1 MTHRADRRI
10 FGAAKLLVY
19 AGLAGAAL
27 SATGCASSTSTDA
40 PAFAGAAA
48 AGPIDTGTY
57 PNLNIAPRAA
67 TEQFTPQEAAAK
79 LAALEAARRTQAPG
93 ATAETEEARRRR
105 LKLLGDGQSD
115 TLQVIESQ

>member
-1 MTHRADRRI
+1 M
-10 FGAAKLLVY
+10 L
-19 AGLAGAAL
+19 AGLAAAAL
-27 SATGCASSTSTDA
+27 STTGCASSTSADT
-40 PAFAGAAA
+40 PAFGGTTA

-57 PNLNIAPRAA
+57 PNLNVAPRAA
-67 TEQFTPQEAAAK
+67 TEQFTPGEAAAK
-79 LAALEAARRTQAPG
+79 LAALQTVRQTQAPG

>member
-1 MTHRADRRI
+1 MTFREDGRI
-10 FGAAKLLVY
+10 SLAARLIVL
-19 AGLAGAAL
+19 AGVAGAAL
-27 SATGCASSTSTDA
+27 SAAGCASSTSADV
-40 PAFAGAAA
+40 PAFAGTAA

-67 TEQFTPQEAAAK
+67 TEQFTPEEAAAK
-79 LAALEAARRTQAPG
+79 LAALRAARQTQAPG

>member
-1 MTHRADRRI
+1 M
-10 FGAAKLLVY
+10 Y
-19 AGLAGAAL
+19 AGFAGAAL
-27 SATGCASSTSTDA
+27 SATGCASSTSADA
-40 PAFAGAAA
+40 PAFSGAEA

-67 TEQFTPQEAAAK
+67 AEQFTPEEAAAK
-79 LAALEAARRTQAPG
+79 LAALEAARQIQAPG

-105 LKLLGDGQSD
+105 LKLLSDGQSD